1 MRALI
6 STLRAMS
13 VNVSTAVV
21 VARSA
26 GRSRRDP
33 GKEPRRPRRE
43 GQAMATEL
51 PGEPVAPVRRSGLND
66 QANS

>member
-26 GRSRRDP
+26 GRGRGPAR
-33 GKEPRRPRRE
+33 ELRRPRRE